1 MVSNTHHGRKPEQG
15 HGWCSLR
22 LRFDARELELL
33 RGAEHLRGVALAH
46 TARPEMLRT
55 ALTLA
60 KTGHKLG
67 AAAPGTSVSLE
78 EAEVSLMLDALRFAT
93 EEVQHVSHQHEGEN
107 AARRDAVMAGFPELV
122 QKGLW
127 RSFGLIREIEALV
140 ARLQTALTS

>member
-1 MVSNTHHGRKPEQG
+1 MASNTRHERKPEQG

-46 TARPEMLRT
+46 TARPDVLRT

-60 KTGHKLG
+60 KTGHKLSV
-67 AAAPGTSVSLE
+67 AAPGSSISLE
-78 EAEVSLMLDALRFAT
+78 EAEVGLLLDALRFGT
-93 EEVQHVSHQHEGEN
+93 EEVQH
-107 AARRDAVMAGFPELV
+107 AAREQGGADATRRDGVMSAFPELA

-127 RSFGLIREIEALV
+127 RSFGLVRELEALA
-140 ARLQTALTS
+140 ARLQEALKG

>member
-1 MVSNTHHGRKPEQG
+1 MGRGAHRDEKPDRS

-33 RGAEHLRGVALAH
+33 RSAEQLRGLTLAH
-46 TARPEMLRT
+46 TARPEVLRT

-67 AAAPGTSVSLE
+67 VAGPGTSISLE
-78 EAEVSLMLDALRFAT
+78 QTEVQLLLEAVRFAT
-93 EEVQHVSHQHEGEN
+93 QEVQYAAHEQVGQD
-107 AARRDAVMAGFPELV
+107 AARRDAVLSAFAELA

-127 RSFGLIREIEALV
+127 RSFGLIRELEALA
-140 ARLQTALTS
+140 ARLHGALTA

>member
-1 MVSNTHHGRKPEQG
+1 MASNTHHGRKPEQG

-33 RGAEHLRGVALAH
+33 SGAEHLRGLALAH
-46 TARPEMLRT
+46 TARPEVLRT

-67 AAAPGTSVSLE
+67 VARPGTSISFD
-78 EAEVSLMLDALRFAT
+78 EAEVGLLLDALRFAT
-93 EEVQHVSHQHEGEN
+93 EEVQH
-107 AARRDAVMAGFPELV
+107 AAREQAGADATRRDGVMSAFPELV

-127 RSFGLIREIEALV
+127 RSFGLIRELEAV
-140 ARLQTALTS
+140 AARLHGALNA